1 MATLWS
7 LQSSFIN
14 FCDMTG
20 IKSNTW
26 IVATPDICG
35 PQFCL
40 TVGSNSLS
48 ASEGSVVQLL
58 GMFSSSNL
66 KAAPFWKWLV
76 CLEHQISLFLGWIV
90 NCSSTGQYSFASI
103 LL

>member
-26 IVATPDICG
+26 IVATPHICG
-35 PQFCL
+35 PQICL

-58 GMFSSSNL
+58 AWHS
-66 KAAPFWKWLV
+66 
-76 CLEHQISLFLGWIV
+76 
-90 NCSSTGQYSFASI
+90 
-103 LL
+103 